1 MHALF
6 VALISSLLLEHALF
20 LLVLARSDHGIP
32 DGGLVWLHGR
42 MLCYAMLAACSVC
55 SSVPLTSEHRDCFH
69 PKQKKAYLAYI
80 FSSRSEG
87 RNVVAIFGKR
97 ESPQLRI
104 FFGAVDVSSS
114 EYIY

>member
-1 MHALF
+1 MAF
-6 VALISSLLLEHALF
+6 RMEAWF
-20 LLVLARSDHGIP
+20 GCT
-32 DGGLVWLHGR
+32 GG
-42 MLCYAMLAACSVC
+42 CYAMLAACSVC
-55 SSVPLTSEHRDCFH
+55 SSVPLTSEHSTGTASIQN
-69 PKQKKAYLAYI
+69 KKKKAYLAYI
-80 FSSRSEG
+80 FCSRSEG